1 MLRHLLGTRLE
12 QSDPKFQN
20 WDEDNFM
27 IMSWLWNLMLPEI
40 SSTCIFFSMAK
51 EVWDAVRQT
60 YSKGT

>member
-1 MLRHLLGTRLE
+1 
-12 QSDPKFQN
+12 
-20 WDEDNFM
+20 M